1 MFIRDGVAPMA
12 KRLPKTKFPTAA
24 TVTYERA
31 LRKMVRQIGMEAIKQ
46 FDKHVA
52 KELMQGD
59 SPTFTNDGIF
69 EGFKKMLGALKNK
82 VSDVFAPDK
91 AERAARQFVKNVNR
105 ANRHNL
111 EQQAKVKGINLV
123 AAETWVDD
131 FVNQKVRDNVGYIK
145 NIEDEAYGRIEQV
158 VREGIERGSSAKV
171 IRKSILEQVE
181 ITEGR
186 AQFLAVDQAGS
197 ILGQMTAERHK
208 NIGIEKFTWD
218 TSGDERVRDTHRE
231 LDGKVFAY
239 DDPPTV
245 GGRQV
250 LPGEDY
256 RCRCI
261 AIPVFNDE

>member
-1 MFIRDGVAPMA
+1 MA
-12 KRLPKTKFPTAA
+12 KRVPKTKFPTAA

-31 LRKMVRQIGMEAIKQ
+31 LRKMVRQVGMEALKQ

-52 KELMQGD
+52 KELMQVD

-69 EGFKKMLGALKNK
+69 DGLKKMFKALKNK
-82 VSDVFAPDK
+82 AAAVFAPNK
-91 AERAARQFVKNVNR
+91 TERVAKQFVNNVNR

-111 EQQAKVKGINLV
+111 EQQMKAKGIALV
-123 AAETWVDD
+123 AAEPWVDD
-131 FVNQKVRDNVGYIK
+131 FMGRKIRENVGYIK
-145 NIEDEAYGRIEQV
+145 NIEEEAYERIEKV
-158 VREGIERGSSAKV
+158 VREGVEKGSSAKV
-171 IRKSILEQVE
+171 IRNSILEQVE

-218 TSGDERVRDTHRE
+218 TSGDERVRDTHRA

-261 AIPVFNDE
+261 SQPVFDDD